1 MRTNPSRLAIIAICL
16 LGLVNLV
23 RGSIHLFAPDG
34 GLTSIAGLDL
44 STARETILF
53 FIGAVGIGQISL
65 GAIDLLAGFRYRAF
79 VFPLLVV
86 HLAETALGLFLFL
99 FWRPLPV
106 AVPGEYGTI
115 FSFIAIGIITLREL
129 LLGKNDAQN

>member
-1 MRTNPSRLAIIAICL
+1 MRPSRLAVAAICL
-16 LGLVNLV
+16 LGLVNLA

-65 GAIDLLAGFRYRAF
+65 GAIDLLVGFRYRTF
-79 VFPLLVV
+79 VLPLLLV
-86 HLAETALGLFLFL
+86 HLAETVLGLFLFL
-99 FWRPLPV
+99 IWRPLPV
-106 AVPGEYGTI
+106 TVPGEYGAI
-115 FSFIAIGIITLREL
+115 FSFIAISVITVRECLLR
-129 LLGKNDAQN
+129 KNDVQS